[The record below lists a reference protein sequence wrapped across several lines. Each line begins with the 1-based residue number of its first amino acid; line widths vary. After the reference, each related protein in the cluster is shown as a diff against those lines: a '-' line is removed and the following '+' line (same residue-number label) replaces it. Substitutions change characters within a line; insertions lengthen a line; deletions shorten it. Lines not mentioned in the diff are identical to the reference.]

1 MNKKEIVIIGS
12 YANQPYKL
20 DLLNDCI
27 DKIRPLGFDIMLVSH
42 YPIPFEVQQKVDYVV
57 YDKENI
63 LQDETST
70 TGYWFQCNEFN
81 LVSYNN
87 DGSGAHAL
95 AVVSNINNGV
105 NYANYLKYKFFFYLE
120 CDNHFNAEDLKKI
133 QVLKNSMFLKYKNM
147 IVFNHLVQDCQIYET
162 LMFGGIP
169 KYFVENICLP
179 KTNADFSGQKI
190 SLERFFYDSHK
201 ILEESFYIVPSSSE
215 EYFSKSEINKDG
227 QMYFIG
233 VLASND
239 VPNLYLFIKNNHT
252 TSIQIKVNEE
262 DFSELCVNGWHLR
275 NVGSVGNLTV
285 TIISN
290 GVETIREF
298 GMDDNI
304 LDYYNKGYIH
314 FN

>member
-27 DKIRPLGFDIMLVSH
+27 EKIKPLGFDIMLVTH
-42 YPIPFEVQQKVDYVV
+42 YPLPLWIQKKVDYVV

-81 LVSYNN
+81 LKSYNN

-95 AVVSNINNGV
+95 AVVSNINNGI

-120 CDNHFNAEDLKKI
+120 CDNHFDVEDLKKI
-133 QVLKNSMFLKYKNM
+133 QVLKNSMLLKSKNM
-147 IVFNHLVQDCQIYET
+147 IVFNHLVQDFQIYET
-162 LMFGGIP
+162 LMFGGVP

-179 KTNADFSGQKI
+179 KTDAEFMGRKI

-201 ILEESFYIVPSSSE
+201 QLEESFYVVPSSSE
-215 EYFSKSEINKDG
+215 EYFSNSEINKDS

-233 VLASND
+233 VLGSND
-239 VPNLYLFIKNNHT
+239 IPNLYLFIKNNYT
-252 TSIQIKVNEE
+252 TSMQFKINEE
-262 DFSELCVNGWHLR
+262 DFRELHANCWHLR
-275 NVGSVGNLTV
+275 NVGGGGRLTV
-285 TIISN
+285 TMIVN
-290 GVETIREF
+290 GVETIKEF
-298 GMDDNI
+298 DMDNNI
-304 LDYYNKGYIH
+304 LDYYKKGYIH

>member
-70 TGYWFQCNEFN
+70 TGYWFQCDEFN

-87 DGSGAHAL
+87 DGAGAHAL

-120 CDNHFNAEDLKKI
+120 CDNHFNVEDLKKI

-162 LMFGGIP
+162 IMFGGIP

-179 KTNADFSGQKI
+179 KTNDDFLGQKI

-201 ILEESFYIVPSSSE
+201 ILEESFYVVPSSSE

-233 VLASND
+233 VVGSND

-262 DFSELCVNGWHLR
+262 DFSELCVNCWHLR
-275 NVGSVGNLTV
+275 NIGSAGNLTV
-285 TIISN
+285 NIISN
-290 GVETIREF
+290 GVERIREF
-298 GMDDNI
+298 VMDDNI
-304 LDYYNKGYIH
+304 LDYYKKGYIH

>member
-1 MNKKEIVIIGS
+1 
-12 YANQPYKL
+12 
-20 DLLNDCI
+20 
-27 DKIRPLGFDIMLVSH
+27 
-42 YPIPFEVQQKVDYVV
+42 
-57 YDKENI
+57 
-63 LQDETST
+63 
-70 TGYWFQCNEFN
+70 
-81 LVSYNN
+81 
-87 DGSGAHAL
+87 
-95 AVVSNINNGV
+95 
-105 NYANYLKYKFFFYLE
+105 
-120 CDNHFNAEDLKKI
+120 
-133 QVLKNSMFLKYKNM
+133 
-147 IVFNHLVQDCQIYET
+147 
-162 LMFGGIP
+162 MFGGIP

-179 KTNADFSGQKI
+179 KTNDDFLGQKI

-201 ILEESFYIVPSSSE
+201 ILEESFYVVPSSSE

>member
-70 TGYWFQCNEFN
+70 TGYWFQCDEFN

-87 DGSGAHAL
+87 DGTGAHAL

-120 CDNHFNAEDLKKI
+120 CDNNFNVEDLKKI

-162 LMFGGIP
+162 IMFGVPIPLPTPQGRRAQQLKTRPECWIRGLHEASTQGIEATSANLFRKECLGMQRSP
-169 KYFVENICLP
+169 KAMPLRPTNLDLP
-179 KTNADFSGQKI
+179 ECDCHLPTMESAGRRSRPVG
-190 SLERFFYDSHK
+190 
-201 ILEESFYIVPSSSE
+201 SFYT
-215 EYFSKSEINKDG
+215 FT
-227 QMYFIG
+227 
-233 VLASND
+233 
-239 VPNLYLFIKNNHT
+239 LY
-252 TSIQIKVNEE
+252 
-262 DFSELCVNGWHLR
+262 
-275 NVGSVGNLTV
+275 
-285 TIISN
+285 
-290 GVETIREF
+290 
-298 GMDDNI
+298 
-304 LDYYNKGYIH
+304 
-314 FN
+314 